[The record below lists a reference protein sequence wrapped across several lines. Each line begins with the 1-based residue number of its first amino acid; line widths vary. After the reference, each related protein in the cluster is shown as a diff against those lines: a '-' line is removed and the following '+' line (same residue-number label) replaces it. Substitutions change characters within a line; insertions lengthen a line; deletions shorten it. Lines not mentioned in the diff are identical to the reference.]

1 MTQANRESGDE
12 TIRAIPARNAFV
24 MSTLLNDV
32 ARRGTAARA
41 GSALGRPDV
50 GAKTGTSNDSNDA
63 WFAGFAG
70 NLVAVGWMGYDQM
83 HSLGSRATGGT
94 LVQPVWIDFMKT
106 ATRGQPIFNRLP
118 PPGVRQS
125 DGEWV
130 YSESREVS
138 HDSASP
144 SGEKSES
151 SDPLN
156 SILKLF

>member
-1 MTQANRESGDE
+1 MRQS
-12 TIRAIPARNAFV
+12 RAIPARNAFV

-94 LVQPVWIDFMKT
+94 LVQPVWIDFMEDRYPRAADLQPPAPALESGRATVNGSTPNRERCRMT
-106 ATRGQPIFNRLP
+106 AP
-118 PPGVRQS
+118 PRAGKR
-125 DGEWV
+125 
-130 YSESREVS
+130 VS
-138 HDSASP
+138 QAIRSTP
-144 SGEKSES
+144 S
-151 SDPLN
+151 
-156 SILKLF
+156 